1 MTPSPACLPFVDTH
15 DTLVDASPAATWDAL
30 VVVVR
35 ASFDRPGSAL
45 IARLLGCEPSRRGDS
60 SPSVP
65 GATLPGFRVT
75 AAEPGRQLALEGRHR
90 FSRYRLVFVLDPVD
104 DARCRLRAET
114 WAAFPGL
121 AGRAYR
127 ALVVGTHGHVLVVC
141 LILALVC
148 RRAPVSA

>member
-1 MTPSPACLPFVDTH
+1 MTPSPSRLPFVDTH

-45 IARLLGCEPSRRGDS
+45 IARLLGCEPARRSGQ
-60 SPSVP
+60 PLTTA
-65 GATLPGFRVT
+65 GATLPGFQVA
-75 AAEPGRQLALEGRHR
+75 AAEPGRLLDLEGRHR

-114 WAAFPGL
+114 WAAFPGP

-127 ALVVGTHGHVLVVC
+127 ALVVGTHGHVLVVR

-148 RRAPVSA
+148 RRARVSA

>member
-1 MTPSPACLPFVDTH
+1 MTPSPSDLPFVDAH
-15 DTLVDASPAATWDAL
+15 DTLVDASSAATWDAL

-35 ASFDRPGSAL
+35 ATFDRPGSAR
-45 IARLLGCEPSRRGDS
+45 IARLLGCEPALRGDL
-60 SPSVP
+60 SPSVS

-75 AAEPGRQLALEGRHR
+75 VAEPERRLALEGRHR

-104 DARCRLRAET
+104 GASCRLRAET

-127 ALVVGTHGHVLVVC
+127 ALVVGTRGHVLVVR
-141 LILALVC
+141 LIFAAVR
-148 RRAPVSA
+148 RRARV